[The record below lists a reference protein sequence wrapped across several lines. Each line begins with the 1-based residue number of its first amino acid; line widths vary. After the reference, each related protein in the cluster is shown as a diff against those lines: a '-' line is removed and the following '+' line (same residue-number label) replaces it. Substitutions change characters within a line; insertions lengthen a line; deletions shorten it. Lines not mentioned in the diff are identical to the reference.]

1 MALTPTQQALALD
14 AFLHGMGPI
23 DISNRIGAPYDDVYA
38 YLNNAKLEAL
48 RRSFDPIPSGS
59 GAFVPSVMPPAL
71 SGFFASMPANL
82 LVGQVFFATDTNQV
96 FLGSTLGNLLV
107 STGGSGGG
115 SGSASF
121 SAVTSGVSVGQNLT
135 VGDGSSLFPSGTG
148 IVNATE
154 INGIPITGALT
165 HAGQIPISQPGNASA
180 VWADP
185 LVQGLFPEGT
195 ATSGIN
201 PVLMSGKGAD
211 GLQHSLSV
219 DNSGVL
225 NINAVGATFVGTLSQ
240 NLTQWASIV
249 LGVPTPYG
257 TAPSSGNYI
266 GVNAYITNPVA
277 VTGTFWQATQPV
289 SGTFWQATQPVSGA
303 ISFTAPQHVI
313 IDSGTLG
320 TLTISGSVSVSNFP
334 ASQVVTLA
342 STTITGSV
350 AVTGTFW
357 QATQPVSSTQLP
369 AVLDGS
375 GFLKVHE
382 QGIVPVTGTFWQ
394 ATQPVSGTFWQATQ
408 PISGAISFTAPQ
420 HVIIDSAT
428 LGTVTVSGTF
438 WQATQPVSGT
448 FWQATQP
455 VSGTVAFSNTTIA
468 VTNAGT
474 FAVQAAQSGTWNIG
488 TVTTVSAVTAITNAL
503 PAGSNTIGKV
513 DILGNAGAT
522 LDATIGAAAA
532 PTNALAT
539 LVVYKATP
547 ITLTTGQSAA
557 VQGDTTGSTYVNTE
571 GRKTTYRM
579 CAKTF

>member
-420 HVIIDSAT
+420 HVINYASTAVIGHVITDS
-428 LGTVTVSGTF
+428 GS
-438 WQATQPVSGT
+438 
-448 FWQATQP
+448 
-455 VSGTVAFSNTTIA
+455 
-468 VTNAGT
+468 VTNAT
-474 FAVQAAQSGTWNIG
+474 LSAETTKVIG
-488 TVTTVSAVTAITNAL
+488 TVNQGTSPWVVSLASTTITGNVTVIQPTGTNLHTVIDSGTLTAVTAITNAL

-513 DILGNAGAT
+513 DILGNTGAT
-522 LDATIGAAAA
+522 LDAAVTAGAA
-532 PTNALAT
+532 PTNGLASLLVHNDAAL
-539 LVVYKATP
+539 V
-547 ITLTTGQSAA
+547 LTNGQSSAH
-557 VQGDTTGSTYVNTE
+557 QGDTAGSLYVNTE
-571 GRKTTYRM
+571 GRK
-579 CAKTF
+579 